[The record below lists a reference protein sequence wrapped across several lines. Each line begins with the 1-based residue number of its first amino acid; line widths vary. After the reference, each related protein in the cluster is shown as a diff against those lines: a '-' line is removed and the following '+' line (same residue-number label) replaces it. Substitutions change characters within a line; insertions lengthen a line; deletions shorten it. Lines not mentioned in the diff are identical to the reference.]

1 MKIIER
7 IFIKRGFLLKY
18 FILAFVL
25 FALLWQVSKLTY
37 FTPTER
43 SNDFLN
49 SATTFY
55 RPSNLRSALGLEV
68 INEQSSGLTKPV
80 VRSTRPIEKKLIEL
94 YSLPQE
100 ELGASLTSL
109 SFYQKE
115 LELTIA
121 LVDKKIDKTLL
132 LNPALRIAVATY
144 LEIAPQDLTEQ
155 DLKDAEISNKIWKRI
170 VSFSQ
175 TSDFRVLLL
184 QGKLSKEEIEKFK

>member
-1 MKIIER
+1 M
-7 IFIKRGFLLKY
+7 
-18 FILAFVL
+18 
-25 FALLWQVSKLTY
+25 SKLTY